1 MIVDETGV
9 YADAGTADDGVSVQR
24 GVGRLMRSMLQ
35 FAANDDIDATLHDVK
50 AQLLI
55 ANGGKPGEEGTTWTE
70 WQDENAD
77 ELHLRYDSAD
87 ETLAYV
93 PADGFTEEY
102 LSTETGWSKL
112 EIRQCMDHD
121 EDLGGAYKQELGD
134 RDLANLFSGVV
145 IVQVEDEKID
155 EENSTLKV
163 TKHVEG
169 TGADTGQSFDFTVEL
184 NEQLSGQYG
193 RCSLR
198 TELPPLPWEMMNP
211 SPLQGCRTGSRTR

>member
-1 MIVDETGV
+1 MDETGV

-102 LSTETGWSKL
+102 LSTETAGQSWRS
-112 EIRQCMDHD
+112 RQCMVTMKIWQ
-121 EDLGGAYKQELGD
+121 GAYKQDWRPGPQPSVLRRGT
-134 RDLANLFSGVV
+134 
-145 IVQVEDEKID
+145 VQVD
-155 EENSTLKV
+155 
-163 TKHVEG
+163 G
-169 TGADTGQSFDFTVEL
+169 
-184 NEQLSGQYG
+184 
-193 RCSLR
+193 
-198 TELPPLPWEMMNP
+198 
-211 SPLQGCRTGSRTR
+211 